1 MCKWRFTL
9 PKKNKILIYD
19 ESNSDL
25 LVRFFKKED
34 CEILH
39 TRFEEINILVLLISI
54 LKFDKN
60 KLLRKYVY
68 QYIHYVEPRLIITF
82 IDNKISYY
90 KLKEKF
96 KNIKIISIQNGLR
109 TEIFEL
115 FKNVTK
121 K

>member
-1 MCKWRFTL
+1 MGIFSQIKLFILCKWRFTL
-9 PKKNKILIYD
+9 PKKKKILIYD

-25 LVRFFKKED
+25 LIRFFKKED

-68 QYIHYVEPRLIITF
+68 QYI
-82 IDNKISYY
+82 
-90 KLKEKF
+90 
-96 KNIKIISIQNGLR
+96 Q
-109 TEIFEL
+109 
-115 FKNVTK
+115 
-121 K
+121 